1 MIKYL
6 VKKQNTF
13 WYRRKIT
20 VYGEIVFSLKT
31 KNYDKAIL
39 RHSFMDYKIKS
50 LLYQGKFETMT
61 VQEIRNL
68 IEKYKTYMLNEEYND
83 YENKRDEELSINIDG
98 KFYGGHTQEALDLAI
113 KKYKV
118 IHEQNDIEIVKQE
131 TAKILKRSNF
141 TAKDLAQ
148 LETEKDKTI
157 FAWELFKTEWELL
170 HQAYNSQKEVVKTT
184 NTPLDASHIYAYQ
197 NALHEHHKL
206 DDTQEQDL
214 SISQLVTLYIDENE
228 SAKVWSD
235 KNERDILYVHRH
247 LASYY
252 DDLSIH
258 KLKRIHFSEFR
269 DKVLRNLPK
278 QTTKKEFRGKTTIE
292 IIQITKDK
300 KYDTISIQAINKH
313 IRRLHQVYEWASITG
328 TISKN
333 LTKNLELTEKKKS
346 KKAKSKKIPFS
357 DNELKIIFE
366 QSPWFTDKIYYELKN
381 NPEHIFIPL
390 LALYTGAKP
399 TELATL
405 KTSSIFLFEG
415 IWVIDFNQMIKGT
428 DTERY
433 TPIAD
438 ALIDIG
444 LLKYLNYQKKKKETL
459 LFPSIK
465 VYKSEGTS
473 FTNDYSKYNREHI
486 SSDINKTFYSFRHLV
501 NQKLKNK
508 KVNAY
513 IINDITGHSHVGG
526 DYDQSVYGDEQMP
539 EIILQEIINTC
550 LVYDLDF
557 AYIKNA
563 IHQTYL

>member
-39 RHSFMDYKIKS
+39 RHSFIDYKIKS
-50 LLYQGKFETMT
+50 LVYQGKFETMT

-98 KFYGGHTQEALDLAI
+98 KFYGGHTQEALDVAI

-184 NTPLDASHIYAYQ
+184 NTPFDASHIYAYQ
-197 NALHEHHKL
+197 KALHEHHKL

-214 SISQLVTLYIDENE
+214 SISQLVTLYIDENGG
-228 SAKVWSD
+228 AKVWSD

-278 QTTKKEFRGKTTIE
+278 QATKKEFRGKTTIE

-366 QSPWFTDKIYYELKN
+366 QSPWFTDKIFYELKN

-415 IWVIDFNQMIKGT
+415 IWVIDFNQMIKGA

-459 LFPSIK
+459 LFPSVK

-473 FTNDYSKYNREHI
+473 FTNDYSRYNREHI

-526 DYDQSVYGDEQMP
+526 DYDQIVYGDEQMP
-539 EIILQEIINTC
+539 EIILQEIINAC
-550 LVYDLDF
+550 LVYDIDF
-557 AYIKNA
+557 THIKDA
-563 IHQTYL
+563 IHKYYS